1 MGSNGNQSQTY
12 GREVESYRLD
22 TTTSEQT
29 ITFDSQVFSFVI
41 YAKTAGIRYEINGTT
56 DDDSMELPAGER
68 EVRTVLTSTIVVKTL
83 AGAGEVYVSGHR

>member
-1 MGSNGNQSQTY
+1 MARQNLTY
-12 GREVESYRLD
+12 GTETESHRLD

-29 ITFDSQVFSFVI
+29 ITFGKQVFSFII

-68 EVRTVLTSTIVVKTL
+68 DTRNVLTTTIVVKTL
-83 AGAGEVYVSGHR
+83 AGTGEVYVSGHR